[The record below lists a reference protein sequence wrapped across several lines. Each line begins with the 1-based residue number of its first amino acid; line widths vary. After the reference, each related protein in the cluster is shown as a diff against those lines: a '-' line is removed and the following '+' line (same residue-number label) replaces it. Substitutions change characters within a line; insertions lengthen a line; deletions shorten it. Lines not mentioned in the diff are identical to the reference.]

1 MSAFSSLRH
10 YNYRVWT
17 VGSLVSNVGT
27 WVQRTAQDWLVLT
40 GLTHHSAA
48 AVGVVMA
55 LQFGPQLLL
64 LPWTG
69 SAADHSDQR
78 KLLIA
83 TQAVSGVFALILG
96 LLTLGGAVQLWHVY
110 LCAFAS
116 GCAAAFDAPARQ
128 TFVSQMV
135 GDDDLHNAVALNA
148 MSFNIANLVGPAVSG
163 ILIGVVGIGW
173 AFLINAASFVA
184 VVASLLMLD
193 TKALHPSGR
202 TARTRGSFAQ
212 GLRYVAK
219 RGDLVAILVMLS
231 LIGTFCLN
239 FPIFISVMAVR
250 TFHVDAQG
258 YGLLSSIM
266 AIGTVVGAYFNARRR
281 TGYGTLV
288 WSAGLLGIGFTLAA
302 FAPFYWAFG
311 FTLIIIG
318 ISYLTFLNTTNSLVQ
333 LTTEPAM
340 RGRVSALRI
349 AVALGGTPVGA
360 PIVGWVA
367 DHFGPRWALGVGAL
381 AGFSAAIVAVYTF
394 RRIGRGEAARAQA
407 AALAR
412 TEPDPDWIEEELPA

>member
-1 MSAFSSLRH
+1 MSAFTSLRH

-17 VGSLVSNVGT
+17 IGSLVSNVGT

-40 GLTHHSAA
+40 GLTHHSAS

-69 SAADHSDQR
+69 SMADHSDQR

-83 TQAVSGVFALILG
+83 TQAASGVFALVLG

-110 LCAFAS
+110 VCAFAS

-148 MSFNIANLVGPAVSG
+148 MSFNIANLIGPAVSG
-163 ILIGVVGIGW
+163 ILIGMVGTGW

-184 VVASLLMLD
+184 VVASLMMLD
-193 TKALHPSGR
+193 RNALHPSGR
-202 TARTRGSFAQ
+202 TARTRGSFVQ
-212 GLRYVAK
+212 GLRYVAG
-219 RGDLVAILVMLS
+219 RWDLVAILVMLF

-239 FPIFISVMAVR
+239 FAIFISVMAVR
-250 TFHVDAQG
+250 IFHVDASG

-266 AIGTVVGAYFNARRR
+266 AVGTVTGAYFNARRR
-281 TGYGTLV
+281 TGYGTLL
-288 WSAGLLGIGFTLAA
+288 WSSGLLFIGFTLAVL
-302 FAPFYWAFG
+302 APFYWAFG
-311 FTLIIIG
+311 ATLVIIG
-318 ISYLTFLNTTNSLVQ
+318 ISYLTFFNTTNSLVQ

-349 AVALGGTPVGA
+349 AVALGGTPIGA
-360 PIVGWVA
+360 PVVGWVA
-367 DHFGPRWALGVGAL
+367 DHFGPRWALAVGAL
-381 AGFSAAIVAVYTF
+381 AAFVAAVIALYTF
-394 RRIGRGEAARAQA
+394 RRIGRAEAARVQA
-407 AALAR
+407 TSTR
-412 TEPDPDWIEEELPA
+412 TDVEPDWIEEELPA